1 MAWSHGCAFEDMRST
16 RGRDA
21 SGQAN
26 GGGPGHTPVDASTDE
41 AGTPVVEVERRRAAG
56 GFGKQCRPRHTAAD
70 DAGVWTRPPAGRGL
84 VSPRPPVTRAIKHQ
98 DLVVVVAGETDAD
111 RLPSLPR
118 CTPGNAGGAS
128 AAGRRSTWTPR
139 HAAHVSGAARVVVI
153 PDADA
158 AGLAHAA
165 SVARSVA
172 GTAERVP
179 VVDSAAFGHVQGRG
193 DDVSKWLDTH
203 AHDADLGLEALPAIV
218 HAASDSQPHPPATA
232 AETEHPPP
240 PRTRPPRM
248 PSTPV
253 GGADPRRRAH
263 DETRWGVGG
272 RGRRARI
279 LGAGE
284 VRAARVRRGGPA
296 AITDAAGDPNQGGRD
311 SRRAWT
317 AGIDPVRRDGGAA
330 GPRVRAEGKSGVTE
344 CARSGLDAD
353 TRSRGAATGIVDLP
367 PGEVRPATAGRATR
381 GSVAAPHEDRPW
393 PEPSADAR
401 ADVDRLGA
409 HGAGHE
415 SDEWWARRAY
425 ARHGRPSRRFSRRRG
440 GTGGGTPAL
449 CNARHAAMGPSVSDP
464 EPGGP

>member
-56 GFGKQCRPRHTAAD
+56 WFGKQCRPRHTAAD
-70 DAGVWTRPPAGRGL
+70 DAVVWTRPPAGRGL

-111 RLPSLPR
+111 RLTSLPR

-158 AGLAHAA
+158 AGLA
-165 SVARSVA
+165 
-172 GTAERVP
+172 
-179 VVDSAAFGHVQGRG
+179 
-193 DDVSKWLDTH
+193 
-203 AHDADLGLEALPAIV
+203 

-449 CNARHAAMGPSVSDP
+449 CNARHAALGPSVSDP

>member
-1 MAWSHGCAFEDMRST
+1 MF
-16 RGRDA
+16 
-21 SGQAN
+21 
-26 GGGPGHTPVDASTDE
+26 
-41 AGTPVVEVERRRAAG
+41 EVERRRAAG
-56 GFGKQCRPRHTAAD
+56 GRGQQGQPRHTAAD

-84 VSPRPPVTRAIKHQ
+84 VSPRPAVTRAIKHQ

-111 RLPSLPR
+111 RLTALAMDAAPR
-118 CTPGNAGGAS
+118 G
-128 AAGRRSTWTPR
+128 
-139 HAAHVSGAARVVVI
+139 ARVRRGAGVVR

-158 AGLAHAA
+158 AGRA
-165 SVARSVA
+165 
-172 GTAERVP
+172 RVP
-179 VVDSAAFGHVQGRG
+179 VVDSAAFGHVHGRG

-203 AHDADLGLEALPAIV
+203 AHDADHGLETLTAIV

-240 PRTRPPRM
+240 PRTRQPRM

-263 DETRWGVGG
+263 DETRWVVTDAGAPPTVRGLDANAGTWGDGVDG
-272 RGRRARI
+272 RGSWVRERCEPRASD
-279 LGAGE
+279 AGH
-284 VRAARVRRGGPA
+284 A

-317 AGIDPVRRDGGAA
+317 AGINPVRRDGGAA
-330 GPRVRAEGKSGVTE
+330 GPRVRAEGQSGVTE

-353 TRSRGAATGIVDLP
+353 TRSRGAATGIVDRP
-367 PGEVRPATAGRATR
+367 TGEVRPATAGRATR
-381 GSVAAPHEDRPW
+381 VSVAAPHEDRPW
-393 PEPSADAR
+393 PEPAADAR
-401 ADVDRLGA
+401 ADVDRLCA
-409 HGAGHE
+409 PGAGHE

-449 CNARHAAMGPSVSDP
+449 CNARHAALGPSVSDP

>member
-1 MAWSHGCAFEDMRST
+1 MT
-16 RGRDA
+16 RRD
-21 SGQAN
+21 
-26 GGGPGHTPVDASTDE
+26 
-41 AGTPVVEVERRRAAG
+41 RR
-56 GFGKQCRPRHTAAD
+56 TA
-70 DAGVWTRPPAGRGL
+70 AGRGL
-84 VSPRPPVTRAIKHQ
+84 VSPRPAVTRAIKHQ

-111 RLPSLPR
+111 RLTALPR
-118 CTPGNAGGAS
+118 GTPGNAGGAS
-128 AAGRRSTWTPR
+128 AAGRRSHWTPR
-139 HAAHVSGAARVVVI
+139 HAAHVSGAARVVVR

-158 AGLAHAA
+158 AGRAHAA
-165 SVARSVA
+165 SVARAVA
-172 GTAERVP
+172 GTATRVP
-179 VVDSAAFGHVQGRG
+179 VVDSAAFGHVHGRG
-193 DDVSKWLDTH
+193 DDVSNGLDTH
-203 AHDADLGLEALPAIV
+203 AHDADLGLEALTAIV

-263 DETRWGVGG
+263 DETRWGVTAAGAPPTVRGLDANAGTGGDGVDG
-272 RGRRARI
+272 RGSWWRERCEPRASD
-279 LGAGE
+279 AGH
-284 VRAARVRRGGPA
+284 A

-317 AGIDPVRRDGGAA
+317 AGINPVRRDGGAA
-330 GPRVRAEGKSGVTE
+330 GHRVRAEGQSGVTA

-353 TRSRGAATGIVDLP
+353 TRSRGAATGIVDRP
-367 PGEVRPATAGRATR
+367 TGEVRPATEGRATR
-381 GSVAAPHEDRPW
+381 VSVAAPHEDRPW
-393 PEPSADAR
+393 PEPAADAR
-401 ADVDRLGA
+401 ADVDRLCA

-449 CNARHAAMGPSVSDP
+449 CNARHAALGPS
-464 EPGGP
+464 G